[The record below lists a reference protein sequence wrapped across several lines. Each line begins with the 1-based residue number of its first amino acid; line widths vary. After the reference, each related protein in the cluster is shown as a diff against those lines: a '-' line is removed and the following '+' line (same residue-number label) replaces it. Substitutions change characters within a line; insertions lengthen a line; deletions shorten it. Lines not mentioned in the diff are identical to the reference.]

1 LAESN
6 WEIFVLDLT
15 TRLVTRLTNSAGTD
29 ASPTWSPDG
38 TKLAFYSSRSGKAQ
52 IWTMSSTGG
61 IPTQI
66 TKATYGASSP
76 AWAR

>member
-1 LAESN
+1 LMESN

-15 TRLVTRLTNSAGTD
+15 TRLVTLLTNSAGTD

-38 TKLAFYSSRSGKAQ
+38 TKLAFYSARSGKAQ
-52 IWTMSSTGG
+52 IWTMNSSGG
-61 IPTQI
+61 PPTR
-66 TKATYGASSP
+66 TTNATYGASSP